1 MTLVVPWHSQIKAIL
16 ILVVSSQN
24 ELLQP
29 AVDGT
34 LNVLRAAK
42 DCGVGRVVLVSSQ
55 TAMVPNPDWPADKVI
70 DDDSWADV
78 EILKKLEV
86 HHVNACRIQFRYSTS
101 FEVKHLCS

>member
-1 MTLVVPWHSQIKAIL
+1 VV
-16 ILVVSSQN
+16 VTQN

-29 AVDGT
+29 AVEGT
-34 LNVLRAAK
+34 RNVLRAAK
-42 DCGVGRVVLVSSQ
+42 DCGVSRVVLVSSQ

-86 HHVNACRIQFRYSTS
+86 DR
-101 FEVKHLCS
+101 

>member
-1 MTLVVPWHSQIKAIL
+1 VRNRSTQS
-16 ILVVSSQN
+16 

-42 DCGVGRVVLVSSQ
+42 HCGVSRVVLVSSQ

-70 DDDSWADV
+70 DGDSWANV

-86 HHVNACRIQFRYSTS
+86 RHSQDLQFRYYSVLVLETSTA
-101 FEVKHLCS
+101 C